1 MSRGAERWWAP
12 PRPNDLRECSAPIGR
27 LRPAKALIDKDCCT
41 PHPSAP
47 ATPSYASLGAEP
59 TSSQQRLPGVDK
71 QDHNRTQDGG
81 RWAQRRTRRGPRS
94 NPRHQGAGVQDVHV
108 LAIGLDT
115 QRGTPLLLVA
125 EQTGRRR
132 ALPLSIGIAEALA
145 IQLALRGIRPP
156 RPPTHQLIAEV
167 ITALGTQLDHVEIT
181 ALRDNIFYADL
192 VFTADVR
199 ISARP
204 SDAIALALQTN
215 RPIRATDELLDLV
228 GTTAF
233 TLDPAVADP
242 EAEITRFRQELDRID
257 PDDFT
262 SG

>member
-1 MSRGAERWWAP
+1 M
-12 PRPNDLRECSAPIGR
+12 
-27 LRPAKALIDKDCCT
+27 
-41 PHPSAP
+41 
-47 ATPSYASLGAEP
+47 
-59 TSSQQRLPGVDK
+59 Q
-71 QDHNRTQDGG
+71 
-81 RWAQRRTRRGPRS
+81 
-94 NPRHQGAGVQDVHV
+94 V

-115 QRGTPLLLVA
+115 ERGTPLLLVA

-132 ALPLSIGIAEALA
+132 ALPLSIGIAEAFA

-181 ALRDNIFYADL
+181 ALRDNIFHADL
-192 VFTADVR
+192 VFTADLR

-204 SDAIALALQTN
+204 SDAIALALQT
-215 RPIRATDELLDLV
+215 IRATDELLDLV

-233 TLDPAVADP
+233 TLDPTVADP
-242 EAEITRFRQELDRID
+242 DEAEITRFRQELDRID

-262 SG
+262 PG

>member
-1 MSRGAERWWAP
+1 
-12 PRPNDLRECSAPIGR
+12 
-27 LRPAKALIDKDCCT
+27 
-41 PHPSAP
+41 
-47 ATPSYASLGAEP
+47 
-59 TSSQQRLPGVDK
+59 
-71 QDHNRTQDGG
+71 
-81 RWAQRRTRRGPRS
+81 
-94 NPRHQGAGVQDVHV
+94 VQDVHV

-145 IQLALRGIRPP
+145 IQLALRGVRPA

-181 ALRDNIFYADL
+181 ALRDNIFHADL
-192 VFTADVR
+192 VFTADLR

-204 SDAIALALQTN
+204 SDAIALALQTS

-233 TLDPAVADP
+233 TVDPAVADP
-242 EAEITRFRQELDRID
+242 DAAEITQFRQELDRID
-257 PDDFT
+257 PDDFNP
-262 SG
+262 G

>member
-1 MSRGAERWWAP
+1 LSRLSQTVLQGSAGA
-12 PRPNDLRECSAPIGR
+12 I
-27 LRPAKALIDKDCCT
+27 
-41 PHPSAP
+41 
-47 ATPSYASLGAEP
+47 
-59 TSSQQRLPGVDK
+59 
-71 QDHNRTQDGG
+71 
-81 RWAQRRTRRGPRS
+81 
-94 NPRHQGAGVQDVHV
+94 
-108 LAIGLDT
+108 
-115 QRGTPLLLVA
+115 
-125 EQTGRRR
+125 
-132 ALPLSIGIAEALA
+132 LPLSIGIAEALA

-192 VFTADVR
+192 VFTAEVR

-204 SDAIALALQTN
+204 SDAIALALQTS

-242 EAEITRFRQELDRID
+242 EVEITRFRQELDRID

-262 SG
+262 PG